1 MIMASDGRNH
11 HFEGH
16 LGLIW
21 SLSWA
26 ILAPRCGHVGAMLG
40 QDGPH
45 IDKKSIKNRCQKN
58 DLKIAPKKSPGVAQG
73 CAGRRGV
80 GPYN

>member
-21 SLSWA
+21 PLSWV
-26 ILAPRCGHVGAMLG
+26 ILAPRWGHVGAMLG
-40 QDGPH
+40 QDGPQ
-45 IDKKSIKNRCQKN
+45 IRKKMH
-58 DLKIAPKKSPGVAQG
+58 KKQS
-73 CAGRRGV
+73 
-80 GPYN
+80 

>member
-11 HFEGH
+11 HFESH

-26 ILAPRCGHVGAMLG
+26 ILDPRWGHVGAMLG
-40 QDGPH
+40 QDGPQ
-45 IDKKSIKNRCQKN
+45 IEKNSIKSRYQKHAQKMYQKCCQN
-58 DLKIAPKKSPGVAQG
+58 APKIVPK
-73 CAGRRGV
+73 
-80 GPYN
+80 